1 MFPVAKLLP
10 PQPGLATE
18 LFLFRAP
25 LKVSMSLGIW
35 VGTVF
40 PVVLP
45 SESEETY

>member
-1 MFPVAKLLP
+1 MAKLLP
-10 PQPGLATE
+10 PQPGFATE

-25 LKVSMSLGIW
+25 LKVSMSLGIS

-45 SESEETY
+45 SESEKTY